1 MGGGCSM
8 TILKLLGKA
17 VWLHKW
23 LLHCH
28 TRITLGNWYWKV
40 SLNSIY
46 KPHQV
51 KAPNCRQ
58 HLSFLILFS
67 ASVFTQYV
75 SIRDK
80 LIGTALCSCHDCPKQ
95 KAFVVHIILIFL
107 KKRNKHEVRCIL
119 RHQVCA
125 SISTVSLFIVLWSEL
140 ISFFFFFV
148 LFFLKFC

>member
-1 MGGGCSM
+1 M
-8 TILKLLGKA
+8 TKLKLLGIA

-23 LLHCH
+23 LVHCH
-28 TRITLGNWYWKV
+28 TRITVGNWYWKV

-58 HLSFLILFS
+58 HLSFLTLLS

-80 LIGTALCSCHDCPKQ
+80 LIGIALCSCHDCPKQ
-95 KAFVVHIILIFL
+95 KAFVVHVFL
-107 KKRNKHEVRCIL
+107 FKKNKTKRNKHEVRYII
-119 RHQVCA
+119 RHQMCA

-140 ISFFFFFV
+140 KSCFFFC
-148 LFFLKFC
+148 FFLKFC